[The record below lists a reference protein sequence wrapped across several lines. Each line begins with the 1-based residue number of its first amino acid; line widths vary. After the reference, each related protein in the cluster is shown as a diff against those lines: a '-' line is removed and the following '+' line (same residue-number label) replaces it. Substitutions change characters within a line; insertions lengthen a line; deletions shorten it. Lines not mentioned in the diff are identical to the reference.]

1 MLNVLI
7 VESDPVIAMDLSDS
21 VLNRDAK
28 AQVTVRSETL
38 AEAEPAL
45 VGGRHSHAFLRMP
58 RRSALDV
65 AVRVA
70 HRLGGAGTNVILH
83 GAETMPEALRGA
95 PCVSILPFPFT
106 AGDVARCIAT
116 GSCGPDK
123 PRNRPDPDLTP
134 A

>member
-21 VLNRDAK
+21 VLSRDAT

-38 AEAEPAL
+38 AEAEAAL

-58 RRSALDV
+58 RRAALDV

-70 HRLGGAGTNVILH
+70 HRLGRAGTNVILH
-83 GAETMPEALRGA
+83 GAETMPEALSAA
-95 PCVSILPFPFT
+95 PRVSIMPFPFT
-106 AGDVARCIAT
+106 ARDVACCIARD
-116 GSCGPDK
+116 SCGS
-123 PRNRPDPDLTP
+123 TAP
-134 A
+134 AA

>member
-21 VLNRDAK
+21 VLSRDAK
-28 AQVTVRSETL
+28 AQVTVRSESL
-38 AEAEPAL
+38 AEAEAAL
-45 VGGRHSHAFLRMP
+45 QGGRHSHAFLRMP
-58 RRSALDV
+58 RRAALDV

-83 GAETMPEALRGA
+83 GAETMPEALSDA
-95 PCVSILPFPFT
+95 PCVSILPFPFS

-116 GSCGPDK
+116 GSCEPGP
-123 PRNRPDPDLTP
+123 PQNRPGSDPAP